1 MSPEGAAP
9 PAYDR
14 GWVREP
20 DNRGGLRRYV
30 NIARDHWRLM
40 VILVACVMGAAII
53 AVSVSSKTY
62 QAEAILNVSPVSA
75 TDTRFDGI
83 NVIRDSSVPTRDV
96 ETLARLVKTIPV
108 AQEAAKQPGVSGSPQ
123 GLLGRV
129 SATPIGGSFL
139 VSVQAKGSSADQA
152 AATAN
157 AFANGTVAVRS
168 AQFRQQVETQI
179 GRLNDQVSTSAGLP
193 DSTRTI
199 LNDRLAQLQAMRGSN
214 DPTVQFETPASPP
227 SAPSSPGLSLVL
239 PIALVVG
246 LLIAFGGAVAVDA
259 ASSRLRTESQL
270 GERFSLPVLARIPRP
285 RHPGGA
291 ALAAAAPGGAPSP
304 AAESYRDLAQS
315 IAVLRRDPHRP
326 RSLLFTSA
334 GDGEDR
340 TVSAIETARTL
351 ADAGQRVILV
361 DADLRQPSISRR
373 LGIDAPYGTG
383 SVMMGRVGLDEAL
396 VEIPEY
402 RGRLSVLSGA
412 DMDGAAAVIAMS
424 PAIVGR
430 LLDDA
435 ASRADSDFVI
445 FDAAPLG
452 AVADA
457 LPIAT
462 TVDDV
467 VVVVKRGQTEL
478 SALTRLASVLVRHS
492 VVPRGFCLVGWA
504 RRARGRRE
512 DMRADG
518 GPAGNGRA
526 PSGTARLP
534 VEADRLPRP

>member
-9 PAYDR
+9 QAYDR

-40 VILVACVMGAAII
+40 VVLLACVVGAAII

-62 QAEAILNVSPVSA
+62 QAEAILNVSPVSGN
-75 TDTRFDGI
+75 DTRFDGI

-96 ETLARLVKTIPV
+96 ETLARLVTTIPV
-108 AQEAAKQPGVSGSPQ
+108 AQQAAKEPGVSGSPQ

-168 AQFRQQVETQI
+168 AQFRQQVDTLI
-179 GRLNDQVSTSAGLP
+179 RRLNDQISTSAGLP
-193 DSTRTI
+193 PATRTI
-199 LNDRLAQLQAMRGSN
+199 LDDRLAQLEALRNSN
-214 DPTVQFETPASPP
+214 DPTVQLETPATPPASPT
-227 SAPSSPGLSLVL
+227 SPGLSLVL

-259 ASSRLRTESQL
+259 AGSRLRTESQL
-270 GERFSLPVLARIPRP
+270 GERFNLPVLARIPRP
-285 RHPGGA
+285 RRPGGA
-291 ALAAAAPGGAPSP
+291 VQAPAAPAGAPSA

-334 GDGEDR
+334 GDGENR
-340 TVSAIETARTL
+340 TISAIETARTL

-361 DADLRQPSISRR
+361 DADLRQPSVARR
-373 LGIDAPYGTG
+373 LGLDAPYGTG

-396 VEIPEY
+396 VEVPEY

-467 VVVVKRGQTEL
+467 VIVVKRGRTEL
-478 SALTRLASVLVRHS
+478 SALTRLADVLVRHG

-512 DMRADG
+512 DLRVDG
-518 GPAGNGRA
+518 GPADNGRA